1 MQNITFFPS
10 LLYSSLSSSATVKF
24 SFIFL
29 STLLDFYLYL
39 FLILLYLYLFI
50 GIIFG
55 LCSACFP
62 YSICFHLCHIYRL
75 FYCDIVSRHFHWKM
89 AFFCC
94 HLFCYLCTNWLFLLS
109 CLFALF
115 FLAKSW
121 LKIGIFLNIFLQF
134 LFLLR
139 WTCSDDRH

>member
-1 MQNITFFPS
+1 MQNITFFLS
-10 LLYSSLSSSATVKF
+10 LLYFFSSSSATVGF
-24 SFIFL
+24 SFIYW

-55 LCSACFP
+55 LCSACFL
-62 YSICFHLCHIYRL
+62 YSFYFHLCHLYRL
-75 FYCDIVSRHFHWKM
+75 FCCDIVRIHFHWKM

-94 HLFCYLCTNWLFLLS
+94 HLFCFLCTNWLCWLFYLL
-109 CLFALF
+109 ALF
-115 FLAKSW
+115 FLVKSW
-121 LKIGIFLNIFLQF
+121 LKIDIFLNIFLRF
-134 LFLLR
+134 LFLLQ